1 MTGFKRDWLAMRE
14 PYDHAARDPRLV
26 DRFEEWLSA
35 FPDAE
40 IMDLGC
46 GTGSNLRYLTARM
59 KRSRHWRLVDHDG
72 VLLGALKQAEPFD
85 SECHTIVRKDL
96 GDLAGLPFGRVRAV
110 VASALMDLV
119 SAVWFTALAGR
130 CRCAGAALFASLDY
144 DGIMRW
150 QPQLPDDLWINARLN
165 VHQER
170 DKGLGLA
177 MGPAA
182 KPVMCAVLEGLGYR
196 VTTAATPW
204 RLAPSDTAIQ
214 IRLVNDIARA
224 CLDVHPEAHA
234 RIRGWARNRRA
245 LIAGKRS
252 RLQVGHHDLLAT
264 PREPRG
270 C

>member
-1 MTGFKRDWLAMRE
+1 MTAFKRDWLAMRE
-14 PYDHAARDPRLV
+14 PYDHAARNPHLV
-26 DRFEEWLSA
+26 ARFEEWLSA
-35 FPDAE
+35 FPDTE

-46 GTGSNLRYLTARM
+46 GTGSNLRYLTERM
-59 KRSRHWRLVDHDG
+59 ERSRHWHLVDYDG
-72 VLLGALKQAEPFD
+72 VLLDALRQAETFD
-85 SECHTIVRKDL
+85 SECHTIVHKDL
-96 GDLAGLPFGRVRAV
+96 SDLSGLPFSRVRAV

-119 SAVWFTALAGR
+119 STAWFTTLAGQ
-130 CRCAGAALFASLDY
+130 CRRAGAALFVSLDY

-150 QPQLPDDLWINARLN
+150 QPQLPDDLWINGQFN

-177 MGPAA
+177 MGPTA
-182 KPVMCAVLEGLGYR
+182 KPIMCNVLEDLDYR

-204 RLAPSDTAIQ
+204 HLGPADAAIQ

-234 RIRGWARNRRA
+234 RIYGWAQSRRA
-245 LIAGKRS
+245 LITEKRS
-252 RLQVGHHDLLAT
+252 RLQVGHHDLLAI
-264 PREPRG
+264 PRDPRP